1 MVALADTVAA
11 ALAALDTFAAGFS
24 GFAAGFGDG
33 FSAGFGEG
41 FSAPFGD
48 DFGEGFAAGMGDGFS
63 AGLGEDTTGV
73 CGTALALTAAL
84 ATTAAGAFAGAFA
97 DVLAGALA
105 AGVVFGLDLGA
116 GTAAAAVA
124 EFFCGVAD
132 GAVLVLDDV
141 WVTFATFT
149 AGGGGDGVRGLAAT
163 RGLAVVADALPDARV
178 DETTARPER
187 VAAAWA
193 GSEGT
198 ACCLCGFR
206 SAPEPDLDVDG
217 ELAMA
222 PLLPLKGAG
231 Q

>member
-41 FSAPFGD
+41 FSAAFGD
-48 DFGEGFAAGMGDGFS
+48 GFGEGFGEGFG
-63 AGLGEDTTGV
+63 APLGEDTTGV

-84 ATTAAGAFAGAFA
+84 ATTTAGALAA
-97 DVLAGALA
+97 VLAGALA
-105 AGVVFGLDLGA
+105 AGVIFGLDLGA

-132 GAVLVLDDV
+132 GAALVLDDV
-141 WVTFATFT
+141 WFTFATFT
-149 AGGGGDGVRGLAAT
+149 AGGGGDGVRGLATT

-178 DETTARPER
+178 DETTARPEW
-187 VAAAWA
+187 VAAAGA
-193 GSEGT
+193 GLAGT